1 MKTLGL
7 LGGMSWESTV
17 SYYRLLNEA
26 VKERLGGFHSARVV
40 LWSVDFAELERLL
53 ERGDWDGV
61 AAALVAPART
71 LEAAGAELLV
81 ICTNTMHEIAPR
93 IEAAIGIPLLH
104 IVDPTAEAIRA
115 AGHRTVGLLGTRFTM
130 EQAFFKERLRERH
143 GLAAIVPP
151 GADREIVHR
160 VVFDELCL
168 GRIREESRAE
178 YRRIMAG
185 LVERGAEAIILGCT
199 EIALLVSPEDA
210 TVPLFDTTALHAR
223 AAAEWALG

>member
-1 MKTLGL
+1 MKMLGL

-53 ERGDWDGV
+53 ERGDWDAV
-61 AAALVAPART
+61 TAALVTPARA
-71 LEAAGAELLV
+71 LEAAGAERLV
-81 ICTNTMHEIAPR
+81 ICTNTMHEVAPR

-130 EQAFFKERLRERH
+130 ERAFFKERLRERH
-143 GLAAIVPP
+143 GLHAIVPVA
-151 GADREIVHR
+151 ADREIVHR
-160 VVFDELCL
+160 VVFDELCQ

-185 LVERGAEAIILGCT
+185 LVERGAEAVILGCT

-210 TVPLFDTTALHAR
+210 TVPLFDTTTLHAR
-223 AAAEWALG
+223 AAVEWALG